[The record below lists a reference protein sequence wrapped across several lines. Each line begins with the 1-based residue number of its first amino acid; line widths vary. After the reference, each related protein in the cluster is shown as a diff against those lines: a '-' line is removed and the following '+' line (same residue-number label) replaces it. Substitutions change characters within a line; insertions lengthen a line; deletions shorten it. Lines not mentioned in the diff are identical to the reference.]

1 MSDIKKIALVTGASR
16 GIGKVCAAELAKVG
30 YVAVINYYPG
40 CEDDANA
47 VVKEIQDLGGEAK
60 AIAAD
65 VTDSAAVQVMIDE
78 IVKEYG
84 RIDVLVNNAGITRDN
99 LLIRMSD
106 ADWLSVINTNLNSI
120 FYVTK
125 PVAKVMMKQRT
136 GHIINMASI
145 VGVNGNPGQINY
157 AAAKAG
163 AIGMTKTLAKELGS
177 RGITVNAIAPG
188 FIETPMTQHLDT
200 DKIAER
206 VPLGKLG
213 QPEDIAAVV
222 TFLVTKGTYIT
233 GQIIGVDGG
242 LVI

>member
-16 GIGKVCAAELAKVG
+16 GIGKVCAVELAKIG
-30 YVAVINYYPG
+30 YVAIINYYPG
-40 CEDDANA
+40 CDDDANS
-47 VVKEIQDLGGEAK
+47 VVKEIQELGGEAK

-65 VTDSAAVQVMIDE
+65 VTDSASVQKMVDE
-78 IVKEYG
+78 IVSEYG
-84 RIDVLVNNAGITRDN
+84 RIDVLVNNAGITRDG

-120 FYVTK
+120 FFVTK

-136 GHIINMASI
+136 GRIINMASI
-145 VGVNGNPGQINY
+145 VGVNGNPGQVNY

-188 FIETPMTQHLDT
+188 FIDTPMTQHLDT
-200 DKIAER
+200 AKIAER
-206 VPLGKLG
+206 IPLGKLG

-222 TFLVTKGTYIT
+222 TFLVTTGTYIT
-233 GQIIGVDGG
+233 GQVIGVDGG